1 MNSIA
6 ESARRVH
13 QVGEEHNRGARHV
26 LRGGAARARA
36 GGNGETTFS
45 FNTGRAFVFIMN
57 PISDRQHRRERG
69 SGGGRRG
76 SGKGT
81 LGQGQ
86 TASVQSAK
94 DEDHSRHRAHY
105 CHTHRHPR
113 RPGLDRIDMII

>member
-1 MNSIA
+1 MFFEVA
-6 ESARRVH
+6 QLVQE
-13 QVGEEHNRGARHV
+13 QGEMVRS
-26 LRGGAARARA
+26 
-36 GGNGETTFS
+36 FS
-45 FNTGRAFVFIMN
+45 GDMSFACPHFERLN

-86 TASVQSAK
+86 TASGQSAK

>member
-1 MNSIA
+1 MFFEVA
-6 ESARRVH
+6 QLVQE
-13 QVGEEHNRGARHV
+13 QGEMVRS
-26 LRGGAARARA
+26 
-36 GGNGETTFS
+36 FS
-45 FNTGRAFVFIMN
+45 CHLSFTLYYLLFL
-57 PISDRQHRRERG
+57 PTSDRQHRRERG

-86 TASVQSAK
+86 TAPVQSAQ

-113 RPGLDRIDMII
+113 RPGLDRIDMIF